1 MQGKNAILEGG
12 QELSEILNKDFSS
25 GTLFQRLIDS
35 INSLSLNVG
44 LAPIGKLPPPV
55 PVNNINVKG
64 ALSAS
69 TNTIVA
75 PSEILHWTIQH
86 NGSISKHTQYFTEID
101 TSPNFPNP
109 HVYSH
114 GASRTGFLH
123 LPTLQDDGVTP
134 NTYYMRSYPQLNGSD
149 AQKPTVL
156 GGLAGPTKIQM
167 TPPNVTVGGVP
178 LPAPSIGSLLTS
190 TGSGTAA
197 ANGSQ
202 GGQGLGTSLVRPAP
216 SPKRNVS

>member
-12 QELSEILNKDFSS
+12 QELNQILNKDFSS

-35 INSLSLNVG
+35 INSLALNVG

-55 PVNNINVKG
+55 PVNTINVKG
-64 ALSAS
+64 AYNAG
-69 TNTIVA
+69 TNTITV
-75 PSEILHWTIQH
+75 PSEILHWTLQH
-86 NGSISKHTQYFTEID
+86 NGSINKHTQYFTEID
-101 TSPNFPNP
+101 TTPSFTAP
-109 HVYSH
+109 HVYAH
-114 GASRTGFLH
+114 GASRSGFLH
-123 LPTLQDDGVTP
+123 LPTFQDGGTLA

-156 GGLAGPTKIQM
+156 GGLAGATKIQM
-167 TPPNVTVGGVP
+167 TGTS
-178 LPAPSIGSLLTS
+178 AMSLLTS

-216 SPKRNVS
+216 APKRNLQ